1 MRANSDH
8 KPPSIDLGFP
18 AGSAVKNL
26 PAMQETQVRS
36 LGQEDPLE
44 KEMAPTPVLLPGKS
58 HEQMSLVG
66 YSPWGCKRDGIERL
80 KNNNNQTIYWSVSLS
95 SLFPSIFYLP
105 ILSFYHLSVHP
116 SICLI
121 CLPSIFLFFLP
132 TIHPPSCFCFS
143 GEP

>member
-1 MRANSDH
+1 
-8 KPPSIDLGFP
+8 
-18 AGSAVKNL
+18 
-26 PAMQETQVRS
+26 
-36 LGQEDPLE
+36 
-44 KEMAPTPVLLPGKS
+44 MAPTPVLLPGKS

-66 YSPWGCKRDGIERL
+66 YSPWGCKKDRIEQL
-80 KNNNNQTIYWSVSLS
+80 KNNNNQIIYWSVYLSSVSLSIHLLSTYSLFLS

-116 SICLI
+116 SICLT

-132 TIHPPSCFCFS
+132 TIYPPSWFCFS